1 MISPND
7 GLLIASWLLLVII
20 LHLSLVPL
28 FLRHFPRVTVPLSV
42 SISLLLFTVISYW
55 LGFLHLPV
63 QVALIPFFGIL
74 GYEGYCRIRLGSFHV
89 RPALIHY
96 FSAYWRYYALFGTV
110 FLLMLVLRLYSP
122 DICSAEKF
130 MDHGFIAS
138 IMRNPVAPP
147 LDPWFLGGDLSVYY
161 YLGHWMIASLGLTA
175 GIPSNI
181 LFNLALPTVAA
192 LAAVNL
198 YGIGHLLLPKLK
210 LLPVMLFFAINP
222 AFVILSVGGT
232 AWNTLLWNSTR
243 VIDGTINEYPLFS
256 FIFGDVHAHVIGIFP
271 QTTLLLLLTLAISC
285 WNSLSPVSRFLAI
298 LCTGMALGTIP
309 PTNTWDVLVQAPLII
324 CTGIILIAS
333 AGSSTAPL
341 SCKISSLT
349 RMLAREIRALRNTI
363 ASAPLSPFSGIC
375 GGLLYLVLVP
385 VIGIL
390 CYLPFYLAMQAQGV
404 EGIGIV
410 HSPSSV
416 FQFLQVNGW
425 FIAIIAI
432 SLIPVL
438 RTYVWVLLVAIPFLV
453 TGYYAA
459 AIPAVLLIALALR
472 RDGPADLLAGAGLGI
487 LLFCELFFLRDN
499 MGDQYF
505 RMNTVFKF
513 YISAWLLF
521 CGSTALMLG
530 RVLLPAVE
538 NRRWIGKVVEAS
550 VPMITL
556 LLLLFP
562 VLVTA
567 SLAGLHTP
575 TLDGLAWLEQHHPDD
590 HEAVLWLRH
599 LDDNVT
605 LVEAEGGDYGYYGR
619 ISSFTG
625 IPTLIG
631 WPFHEQMWRGNTPSG
646 WYAKRMTALR
656 LIYEEPSYSIQTM
669 HDLDIDLLY
678 VGPTERERYRVA
690 LPVSGL
696 DVVYSHG
703 AVTIYSTAGSRFG

>member
-1 MISPND
+1 MITLYD
-7 GLLIASWLLLVII
+7 GLLITSWLI
-20 LHLSLVPL
+20 LISFLHFSLFPL
-28 FLRHFPRVTVPLSV
+28 FLRHFPRVAVPLSV
-42 SISLLLFTVISYW
+42 SISLLLFTLVSYW

-63 QVALIPFFGIL
+63 QAALIPFLAIL
-74 GYEGYCRIRLGSFHV
+74 GYEGYCQIRLGSFHV
-89 RPALIHY
+89 RPDLICY
-96 FSAYWRYYALFGTV
+96 FSAHWRYYALFSTV
-110 FLLMLVLRLYSP
+110 FLLMLALRLYSP
-122 DICSAEKF
+122 DISSAEKF

-138 IMRNPVAPP
+138 IMRVPVAPP
-147 LDPWFLGGDLSVYY
+147 LDPWFIGGDLSVYY

-175 GIPSNI
+175 GIPSPI

-198 YGIGHLLLPKLK
+198 YGIGHLLLPRLK
-210 LLPVMLFFAINP
+210 LLPVMMLLVINP
-222 AFVILSVGGT
+222 AFVILSVAGT

-256 FIFGDVHAHVIGIFP
+256 FIFGDVHAHVMGIFP
-271 QTTLLLLLTLAISC
+271 QTALLLLITLAISC
-285 WNSLSPVSRFLAI
+285 WKSMPPVSRFLTI
-298 LCTGMALGTIP
+298 LCTGLALGTAP
-309 PTNTWDVLVQAPLII
+309 PTNTWDVLIQAPLII

-333 AGSSTAPL
+333 AGTSTVPL

-349 RMLAREIRALRNTI
+349 RMLAREVRALRTTLT
-363 ASAPLSPFSGIC
+363 SAPLSPFSGIC

-390 CYLPFYLAMQAQGV
+390 CYLPFYLTMQAQGV

-410 HSPSSV
+410 HSPSSI
-416 FQFLQVNGW
+416 FQFFLVNGW

-432 SLIPVL
+432 SLASVL
-438 RTYVWVLLVAIPFLV
+438 RRNFWVFLVAIPFLV

-459 AIPAVLLIALALR
+459 AIPAILLIALALR
-472 RDGPADLLAGAGLGI
+472 RDGPADLLAGAALGI

-513 YISAWLLF
+513 YMSAWLLF
-521 CGSTALMLG
+521 CGSAALMLG
-530 RVLLPAVE
+530 RVLLPALE
-538 NRRWIGKVVEAS
+538 KPGWAGKMVEAS
-550 VPMITL
+550 VPVIILHL
-556 LLLLFP
+556 LLLP

-567 SLAGLHTP
+567 SLAGPHTP
-575 TLDGLAWLEQHHPDD
+575 TLDGLAWLDQNHPDD
-590 HEAVLWLRH
+590 HAAVQWLRGQ
-599 LDDNVT
+599 DGNFT

-631 WPFHEQMWRGNTPSG
+631 WPFHEQMWRGNNPSG
-646 WYAKRMTALR
+646 WYAQRSTALR
-656 LIYEEPSYSIQTM
+656 SIYEEPSQSIQTM
-669 HDLDIDLLY
+669 KNFDIDLLY
-678 VGPTERERYRVA
+678 VGPSERERYHVA

-696 DVVYSHG
+696 DVVYTHG
-703 AVTIYSTAGSRFG
+703 AVTIYSPPGSRFG